1 MRLLILD
8 QNYPHLDNLMGD
20 VFVHVRVK
28 EYAKLHEVKVFSYF
42 QEPSV
47 IHYEGITLERFDNV
61 DKLAEAVKAL
71 KADKILIHF
80 YQPWMLEKI
89 IRQVDVPVIIW
100 VHLFE
105 AIGWY
110 RRLFN
115 YTLYSPVFFRFVFN
129 NVKQQTG
136 FRCMVKY
143 ANRTG
148 RIRFVFVS
156 DWIRRTAEKDIF
168 SKIKTYNVIPNP
180 IDVTLFP
187 YREKENSL
195 RKKVLVLRSFD
206 SAKYANDVYVKGLL
220 LLAKR
225 SRAFG
230 DFEFTIRGKGWLFNK
245 VLTPLRKF
253 QNVNIVEGAVRQT
266 LIPDLHKEH
275 GIFLCPTR
283 QDSHGVSMCEAMS
296 SGLVPITSDNSAIPE
311 YVEGNKSG
319 YLTDNSPESIADALE
334 ELLNNAEKF
343 QRMSAAAAKKI
354 RERCDINVI
363 SKQELAIIES

>member
-28 EYAKLHEVKVFSYF
+28 EYAKHHEVKVFSYF

-47 IHYEGITLERFDNV
+47 IVYEGITLERFDDVN
-61 DKLAEAVKAL
+61 KLAAAVKEY
-71 KADKILIHF
+71 KADKILVHF

-89 IRQVDVPVIIW
+89 IRPTKAPVIIW

-115 YTLYSPVFFRFVFN
+115 YTLYSPVFFQFVLKN
-129 NVKQQTG
+129 IKQQLG
-136 FRCMVKY
+136 FRRMVKY

-156 DWIRRTAEKDIF
+156 DWIRRTAEKDILAA
-168 SKIKTYNVIPNP
+168 IKTYDVIPNP
-180 IDVTLFP
+180 VDVSLFA
-187 YREKENSL
+187 YRPKENEL

-206 SAKYANDVYVKGLL
+206 SAKYANDVYVNGLL

-225 SRAFG
+225 NTFQ
-230 DFEFTIRGKGWLFNK
+230 DFEFTIRGKGWMFDKL
-245 VLTPLRKF
+245 LAPLRGFK
-253 QNVNIVEGAVRQT
+253 NITITEGAVRQV
-266 LIPDLHKEH
+266 LIPELHQAH
-275 GIFLCPTR
+275 GVFLCPTR

-296 SGLVPITSDNSAIPE
+296 SGLVPITSNNSAIPE
-311 YVEGNKSG
+311 YVEGGKSG
-319 YLTDNSPESIADALE
+319 YLTDNSAKAIADALE
-334 ELLNNAEKF
+334 DLLNNPQKF
-343 QRMSAAAAKKI
+343 ESMSQAAAKKI

-363 SKQELAIIES
+363 SKQELSIIES